1 MRDVLVKAKA
11 KMGKIPDNDLYISLV
26 NESDLAKKIDILSKK
41 YPSINNKMDKKNVED
56 SNFRNMYK
64 ELKSIDYFLSGLESE
79 FFNLYFSKYEILSL
93 QEIIESLVNKNFER
107 NYINFSSNPLAKKF
121 DLEPNMSLET
131 FIEKNKNS
139 RYYRTL
145 VPYLN
150 ENMERDSLIFLS
162 SNALMKF
169 YYRSL
174 FKLAKKFKL
183 KERKLIESF
192 LGEEI
197 NLLNFEM
204 LFRLKSYYN
213 LNDSDIFNYLIE
225 GGNTFNG
232 QRLKELSLLSKEDFL
247 KKMKASK
254 YRDLFEDNSSI
265 HKEVRK
271 RELKLYKGEITSQRS
286 DILYVISA
294 MNIMFIS
301 GENIESLLELDDSFT
316 TDERMEYL
324 IVR

>member
-1 MRDVLVKAKA
+1 M
-11 KMGKIPDNDLYISLV
+11 N
-26 NESDLAKKIDILSKK
+26 
-41 YPSINNKMDKKNVED
+41 
-56 SNFRNMYK
+56 
-64 ELKSIDYFLSGLESE
+64 
-79 FFNLYFSKYEILSL
+79 
-93 QEIIESLVNKNFER
+93 
-107 NYINFSSNPLAKKF
+107 
-121 DLEPNMSLET
+121 LET

-150 ENMERDSLIFLS
+150 KNMEKDSVIFLS

-174 FKLAKKFKL
+174 LKLAKKFPL
-183 KERKLIESF
+183 KERKLIENF

-204 LFRLKSYYN
+204 LYRLKSYYN

-247 KKMKASK
+247 KKMKSSK
-254 YRDLFEDNSSI
+254 YKTLFDNNGRI

-271 RELKLYKGEITSQRS
+271 RELKLYRGEITRQRS

-294 MNIMFIS
+294 MNIIFIS

-316 TDERMEYL
+316 ADERMEYL

>member
-1 MRDVLVKAKA
+1 
-11 KMGKIPDNDLYISLV
+11 
-26 NESDLAKKIDILSKK
+26 
-41 YPSINNKMDKKNVED
+41 
-56 SNFRNMYK
+56 
-64 ELKSIDYFLSGLESE
+64 
-79 FFNLYFSKYEILSL
+79 
-93 QEIIESLVNKNFER
+93 
-107 NYINFSSNPLAKKF
+107 
-121 DLEPNMSLET
+121 
-131 FIEKNKNS
+131 
-139 RYYRTL
+139 
-145 VPYLN
+145 
-150 ENMERDSLIFLS
+150 
-162 SNALMKF
+162 
-169 YYRSL
+169 
-174 FKLAKKFKL
+174 
-183 KERKLIESF
+183 
-192 LGEEI
+192 
-197 NLLNFEM
+197 M